1 MRKFFAAIILV
12 TSCGALHADFSYQE
26 TTQMT
31 GGALVGI
38 LRLGGP
44 FTRKAREPIVSTV
57 LIKGNRMATLGK
69 DNSTII
75 DLDKETITEINLAK
89 KSYSVITFAQM
100 RQAMDE
106 AVAKAQA
113 QQQKRAAKDE
123 PKANAEAKFKVS
135 AKATGKTKSVE
146 GLTAR
151 QMVITMDLEATDKDS
166 GNSGSMT
173 VIDDAWMANV
183 PGYEQVKA
191 FRQKMAQKMARE
203 FQPELS
209 RMAMADPRMMQGLSE
224 SAKELSKVSGVPVET
239 VMKMGTG
246 ITVDS
251 TDSSSKQG
259 PSVRDAITGSLPFG
273 RKKKDPEPEQKPSQK
288 NDQKQ
293 PDAALLL
300 EMTTDMTGFSTGPVD
315 TSKFEVPGGFKQVD
329 SDLVK
334 RSR

>member
-1 MRKFFAAIILV
+1 MRQIFILV
-12 TSCGALHADFSYQE
+12 LACASLRADFSYQE

-31 GGALVGI
+31 GGALVKI

-69 DNSTII
+69 ENSTII

-89 KSYSVITFAQM
+89 KNYSVVTFAQM
-100 RQAMDE
+100 RQAMDD
-106 AVAKAQA
+106 AITRAQA
-113 QQQKRAAKDE
+113 QQKKQSKTG
-123 PKANAEAKFKVS
+123 PKGNVDAKFKVS
-135 AKATGKTKSVE
+135 AKATGKTKKVQN
-146 GLTAR
+146 LTAK
-151 QMVITMDLEATDKDS
+151 QMVITMDLEGADKDT
-166 GNSGSMT
+166 GQSGSLT
-173 VIDDAWMANV
+173 VIDDAWMATV

-209 RMAMADPRMMQGLSE
+209 RMAMSDPRMMQGLSE

-246 ITVDS
+246 ITVDT
-251 TDSSSKQG
+251 TDSSSEKQG

-273 RKKKDPEPEQKPSQK
+273 RKKKNEDPPPDQKTNQK

-293 PDAALLL
+293 SGAALLL
-300 EMTTDMTGFSTGPVD
+300 EMTTDMSSFSSGAVD
-315 TSKFEVPGGFKQVD
+315 ASKFDVPAGFKKVS
-329 SDLVK
+329 SDLAK
-334 RSR
+334 GSR

>member
-1 MRKFFAAIILV
+1 MRNFFAAIILV
-12 TSCGALHADFSYQE
+12 TSCVTLRADFSYQE

-31 GGALVGI
+31 GGALVSI

-69 DNSTII
+69 ENSTII
-75 DLDKETITEINLAK
+75 DLDKETITEINLSK
-89 KSYSVITFAQM
+89 KNYSVITFAQM

-113 QQQKRAAKDE
+113 QQQKKQPKDE
-123 PKANAEAKFKVS
+123 PKANVEAKFKVS

-146 GLTAR
+146 GLNAK

-239 VMKMGTG
+239 IMKMGSG
-246 ITVDS
+246 ITVDT
-251 TDSSSKQG
+251 TDSGQKG

-273 RKKKDPEPEQKPSQK
+273 RKKKNDDPPPDPK

-293 PDAALLL
+293 DGAALLL
-300 EMTTDMTGFSTGPVD
+300 EMTTDMSDFSTAAVD
-315 TSKFEVPGGFKQVD
+315 ASKFDVPSGFKQVD

>member
-1 MRKFFAAIILV
+1 MRQIGILLLACV
-12 TSCGALHADFSYQE
+12 TLRADFSYQE

-31 GGALVGI
+31 GGALVKI

-44 FTRKAREPIVSTV
+44 FTRKAREPIVSAV

-69 DNSTII
+69 ENSTII

-89 KSYSVITFAQM
+89 KNYSVVTFAQM
-100 RQAMDE
+100 RQAMDD
-106 AVAKAQA
+106 AITRAQA
-113 QQQKRAAKDE
+113 QQKKQSKAE
-123 PKANAEAKFKVS
+123 PKGNVDAKFKVS
-135 AKATGKTKSVE
+135 AKATGKTKKVQN
-146 GLTAR
+146 LTAK
-151 QMVITMDLEATDKDS
+151 QMVITMDLEGTDKDT
-166 GNSGSMT
+166 GQSGSMT
-173 VIDDAWMANV
+173 VIDDAWMATV

-209 RMAMADPRMMQGLSE
+209 RMAMSDPRMMQGLSE

-239 VMKMGTG
+239 VMKMGSG
-246 ITVDS
+246 ITVDT
-251 TDSSSKQG
+251 TDSSEKG

-273 RKKKDPEPEQKPSQK
+273 RKKKNDDPPPDPK

-293 PDAALLL
+293 DGAALLL
-300 EMTTDMTGFSTGPVD
+300 EMTTDMSDFSTSAVD
-315 TSKFEVPGGFKQVD
+315 ASKLDVPPGFKQID

>member
-12 TSCGALHADFSYQE
+12 TSCGALRADFSYQE

-31 GGALVGI
+31 GGALVSI

-69 DNSTII
+69 ENSTII
-75 DLDKETITEINLAK
+75 DLDKETITEINLSK
-89 KSYSVITFAQM
+89 KNYSVITFAQM

-113 QQQKRAAKDE
+113 QQQKKQPKDE
-123 PKANAEAKFKVS
+123 PKANVEAKFKVS

-146 GLTAR
+146 GLNAK

-239 VMKMGTG
+239 IMKMGSG
-246 ITVDS
+246 ITVDT
-251 TDSSSKQG
+251 TDPGQKG

-273 RKKKDPEPEQKPSQK
+273 RKKKNDDPPPDPK

-293 PDAALLL
+293 DGAALLL
-300 EMTTDMTGFSTGPVD
+300 VMTTDMSDFSTAAVD
-315 TSKFEVPGGFKQVD
+315 ASKFDVPSGFKQVD

>member
-1 MRKFFAAIILV
+1 MRKFFAAIVLV
-12 TSCGALHADFSYQE
+12 TSCGALRADFSYQE

-31 GGALVGI
+31 GGALVSI

-69 DNSTII
+69 ENSTIV
-75 DLDKETITEINLAK
+75 DLDKETITEINLSK
-89 KSYSVITFAQM
+89 KNYSVITFAQM

-113 QQQKRAAKDE
+113 EQQKKQPKDE
-123 PKANAEAKFKVS
+123 PKANVEAKFKVS

-146 GLTAR
+146 GLNAR

-209 RMAMADPRMMQGLSE
+209 RMAMADPRMMQGFSE

-239 VMKMGTG
+239 IMKMGSG
-246 ITVDS
+246 ITVDT
-251 TDSSSKQG
+251 TDSSQKG

-273 RKKKDPEPEQKPSQK
+273 RKKKDPEPEPKPAAK

-293 PDAALLL
+293 SGPALLL
-300 EMTTDMTGFSTGPVD
+300 QMTTDMSDFSTSAVD
-315 TSKFEVPGGFKQVD
+315 AAKFDVPAGFKQVG

>member
-12 TSCGALHADFSYQE
+12 TSCGALRADFSYQE

-31 GGALVGI
+31 GGALVSI

-69 DNSTII
+69 ENSTII
-75 DLDKETITEINLAK
+75 DLDKETITEINLSK
-89 KSYSVITFAQM
+89 KNYSVITFAQM

-113 QQQKRAAKDE
+113 QQQKKQPKDE
-123 PKANAEAKFKVS
+123 PKANVEAKFKVS

-146 GLTAR
+146 GLNAK

-239 VMKMGTG
+239 IMKMGSG
-246 ITVDS
+246 ITVDT
-251 TDSSSKQG
+251 TDSGQKG

-273 RKKKDPEPEQKPSQK
+273 RKKKNDDPPPDPK

-293 PDAALLL
+293 DGAALLL
-300 EMTTDMTGFSTGPVD
+300 EMTTDMSDFSTAAVD
-315 TSKFEVPGGFKQVD
+315 ASKFDVPSGFKQVD

>member
-12 TSCGALHADFSYQE
+12 TSCGALRADFSYQE

-31 GGALVGI
+31 GGALVSI

-69 DNSTII
+69 ENSTII
-75 DLDKETITEINLAK
+75 DLDKETITEINLSK
-89 KSYSVITFAQM
+89 KNYSVITFAQM

-113 QQQKRAAKDE
+113 QQQKKQPKDE
-123 PKANAEAKFKVS
+123 PKANVEAKFKVS

-146 GLTAR
+146 GLNAK

-239 VMKMGTG
+239 IMKMGSG
-246 ITVDS
+246 ITVVT
-251 TDSSSKQG
+251 TDPGQKG

-273 RKKKDPEPEQKPSQK
+273 RKKKNDDPPPDPK

-293 PDAALLL
+293 DGAALLL
-300 EMTTDMTGFSTGPVD
+300 EMTTDMSDFSTAAVD
-315 TSKFEVPGGFKQVD
+315 ASKFDVPSGFKQVD

>member
-1 MRKFFAAIILV
+1 MRKLTVLFMFCAIMR
-12 TSCGALHADFSYQE
+12 ADFSYQE
-26 TTQMT
+26 TTKMT
-31 GGALVGI
+31 GGALVSI

-75 DLDKETITEINLAK
+75 DLDKETITEINLSK
-89 KSYSVITFAQM
+89 KTYSVMTFAQM

-106 AVAKAQA
+106 AITRAQA
-113 QQQKRAAKDE
+113 QQQKRKAE
-123 PKANAEAKFKVS
+123 PQGSQPNVEAKFKVS
-135 AKATGKTKSVE
+135 AKATGKTKPVQ
-146 GLTAR
+146 GLNAK
-151 QMVITMDLEATDKDS
+151 QMVITMDLEGTDKDT
-166 GNSGSMT
+166 GKSGSMT
-173 VIDDAWMANV
+173 VIDDAWMATV

-191 FRQKMAQKMARE
+191 FRQKMALKMARE

-209 RMAMADPRMMQGLSE
+209 RMAMSDPRMMQGMAE
-224 SAKELSKVSGVPVET
+224 SAKELSKVSGVPVEM

-246 ITVDS
+246 ITVDT
-251 TDSSSKQG
+251 TDSSSQQKG

-273 RKKKDPEPEQKPSQK
+273 RKKKNDDPPPDPKKDE
-288 NDQKQ
+288 KQ
-293 PDAALLL
+293 DSGAALLL
-300 EMTTDMTGFSTGPVD
+300 EMTTDMSDFSTAAVD
-315 TSKFEVPGGFKQVD
+315 AAKFDVPSGFKQID

>member
-12 TSCGALHADFSYQE
+12 TSCGALRADFSYQE

-31 GGALVGI
+31 GGALVSI

-69 DNSTII
+69 ENSTII
-75 DLDKETITEINLAK
+75 DLDKETITEINLSK
-89 KSYSVITFAQM
+89 KNYSVITFAQM

-106 AVAKAQA
+106 AVAQAQA
-113 QQQKRAAKDE
+113 QQQKKQPKDE
-123 PKANAEAKFKVS
+123 PKANVEAKFKVS

-146 GLTAR
+146 GLNAK

-239 VMKMGTG
+239 IMKMGSG
-246 ITVDS
+246 ITVDT
-251 TDSSSKQG
+251 TDSGQKG

-273 RKKKDPEPEQKPSQK
+273 RKKKNDDPPPDPK

-293 PDAALLL
+293 DGAALLL
-300 EMTTDMTGFSTGPVD
+300 VMTTDMSDFSTAAVD
-315 TSKFEVPGGFKQVD
+315 ASKFDVPSGFKQVD